1 MGMLGNQ
8 PSRNDYHVSH
18 QYLDAWIEDAVAL
31 SKKHSIS
38 IDSVIAVKRVLELE
52 RRNSMD
58 SLAGDYHDE
67 HMGGFGQILSRIA
80 DALENLKEV

>member
-8 PSRNDYHVSH
+8 PSRDDYRVRHE
-18 QYLDAWIEDAVAL
+18 YLDAWLEDAVKLA
-31 SKKHSIS
+31 KKHSVS
-38 IDSVIAVKRVLELE
+38 VETVIAMKRVLEME

-67 HMGGFGQILSRIA
+67 HMGGFAAILTRIA
-80 DALENLKEV
+80 EALEDRKEV